1 MKDQE
6 KGKKDAYTE
15 NVIARIPLQA
25 RQSLTTEQLA
35 AIIRAVSASRP
46 EAKHSINIRGTIPFY
61 FKRYYYAFILG
72 VDRRASTKAVELE
85 RRWRGALTGGAVF
98 FLVALGPAVLVIL
111 LLLYVLKSAVGID
124 LFPDK
129 HLLDFFS

>member
-1 MKDQE
+1 MKDKKKE
-6 KGKKDAYTE
+6 KPDAYTA

-46 EAKHSINIRGTIPFY
+46 EAKHTINIRGTIPLY
-61 FKRYYYAFILG
+61 FKRYYYAFFLG
-72 VDRRASTKAVELE
+72 VDRRESTKAVELE
-85 RRWRGALTGGAVF
+85 RRWRGALAGGAVF
-98 FLVALGPAVLVIL
+98 FLVALVPAGLAIL